1 MSAPEEEPDR
11 QMSEV
16 DFALEIHNGDAR
28 SAIATLIDDLHHLRR
43 QLALAD
49 AAISRGLTR
58 GWRPDVDR
66 E

>member
-1 MSAPEEEPDR
+1 MAAPEEEPDR

-16 DFALEIHNGDAR
+16 DFTLQIHNGDAR

-58 GWRPDVDR
+58 GWRPTIER
-66 E
+66 K